1 MSVCADVHKTAL
13 FTDFQVQIY
22 CIHVYKK
29 NFYGYSLS
37 QLNLH
42 FQIDLWFYHLYLL
55 ETLFICLC
63 TMQGDNVITSQM
75 SFNLV

>member
-22 CIHVYKK
+22 CIHVYKRT
-29 NFYGYSLS
+29 FMATVCF

-55 ETLFICLC
+55 DTFYLPVYNA
-63 TMQGDNVITSQM
+63 G
-75 SFNLV
+75 